1 MINWLRR
8 KLHSFIFPPDEPSKQ
23 LATVTESS
31 DIDMDHSLRFYVLVG
46 QGGVIV
52 QLRSY
57 DNKRDRTNNTTYVIP
72 EGEDIATRV
81 GEIVSLEIMKS

>member
-1 MINWLRR
+1 MLNWLRR
-8 KLHSFIFPPDEPSKQ
+8 KLHSFIFPADVPSKI
-23 LATVTESS
+23 ATVSENS
-31 DIDMDHSLRFYVLVG
+31 DIDMDQSLRFYVLVG

-57 DNKRDRTNNTTYVIP
+57 DNKRDRTNNTTYIIP

>member
-1 MINWLRR
+1 MLNWLRK
-8 KLHSFIFPPDEPSKQ
+8 KLHNFIFPAQEPNKI
-23 LATVTESS
+23 ATVSESS
-31 DIDMDHSLRFYVLVG
+31 DIDMDQSLRFYVLVG

-57 DNKRDRTNNTTYVIP
+57 DNKRDRTNNTTYIIP

-81 GEIVSLEIMKS
+81 GEILSLEIMKS

>member
-1 MINWLRR
+1 MLNWLRR
-8 KLHSFIFPPDEPSKQ
+8 KLHNFIFPAQEAGKI
-23 LATVTESS
+23 ATVSESS
-31 DIDMDHSLRFYVLVG
+31 DIDMDQSLRFYVLVG

-57 DNKRDRTNNTTYVIP
+57 DNKRDRTNNTTYIIP

>member
-1 MINWLRR
+1 MINWIRR
-8 KLHSFIFPPDEPSKQ
+8 KLHNFIFPADVPSKI
-23 LATVTESS
+23 ATVSESS

>member
-1 MINWLRR
+1 MLDWLRR
-8 KLHSFIFPPDEPSKQ
+8 KLYNFINQPNQVSKI
-23 LATVTESS
+23 ATVSESS

-72 EGEDIATRV
+72 EGEDIAARV

>member
-1 MINWLRR
+1 MLNWLRK
-8 KLHSFIFPPDEPSKQ
+8 KLHNFIFPAQEPNSI
-23 LATVTESS
+23 ATVSENS
-31 DIDMDHSLRFYVLVG
+31 DIDMDQSLRFYVLVG

-57 DNKRDRTNNTTYVIP
+57 DNKRDRTNNTTYIIP

>member
-8 KLHSFIFPPDEPSKQ
+8 KLYNFINQPREADKIMAVS
-23 LATVTESS
+23 ESS

-57 DNKRDRTNNTTYVIP
+57 DNKRDRNNNTTYVIP